1 MSCCK
6 LINETANENK
16 DIIRIKQYESHVNRR
31 INPGW
36 AKDLL
41 MRQWGKEERRKESE
55 MNERDAD
62 WDDLM
67 RRIRKAVQEWRDE
80 NPTATLTEIE
90 NAVDDELSVA
100 RIELIEEL
108 ALQARSRDLRE
119 IPLAERPKCPECGR
133 PVVANGKQSR
143 TLTTNHDKHIEL
155 ERSKAYCK
163 HCEVSFFPSG

>member
-1 MSCCK
+1 MS
-6 LINETANENK
+6 E
-16 DIIRIKQYESHVNRR
+16 
-31 INPGW
+31 W
-36 AKDLL
+36 
-41 MRQWGKEERRKESE
+41 
-55 MNERDAD
+55 DAD
-62 WDDLM
+62 WDDLV

-100 RIELIEEL
+100 RVELIEEL

-143 TLTTNHDKHIEL
+143 TLTTNHDKRIQL